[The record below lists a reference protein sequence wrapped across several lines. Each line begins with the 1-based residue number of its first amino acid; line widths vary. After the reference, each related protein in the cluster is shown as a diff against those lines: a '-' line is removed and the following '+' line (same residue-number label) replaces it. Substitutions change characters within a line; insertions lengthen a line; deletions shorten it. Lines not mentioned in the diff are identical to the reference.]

1 MARITIYKNSILATL
16 LSFLSYFAVVMGIM
30 LAFDSEILG
39 GIAIV
44 AVGIGIMA
52 LAAWVNSRATFRKWI
67 KKLTKDGVIERA
79 KSDTNLAVQIYKANP
94 SKQTLD
100 YIWKINVM
108 AADYIERNL
117 APKK

>member
-39 GIAIV
+39 GILMV

-67 KKLTKDGVIERA
+67 KKLTKDGVIDVDKIDR
-79 KSDTNLAVQIYKANP
+79 KPDTPIY
-94 SKQTLD
+94 QF
-100 YIWKINVM
+100 
-108 AADYIERNL
+108 IEV
-117 APKK
+117 